1 MTPMFRG
8 SRHRNALLAAW
19 PRLLPQLGRRLGVAA
34 LLFLGFVAPVLLT
47 LELTHLGE
55 QGIRV
60 ERDLQSVVTELH
72 VQDGWEWRVISGR
85 ENARAGQGPINASR
99 ARSDELLARAMDE
112 GLAADAVERV
122 RAASH
127 TYQVAVDQELRLLTV
142 GRWAEAAT
150 FDESDVDPAFEQAQ
164 TVLATEGSLVAAH
177 SARALQYSNAG
188 PAVMLLALVTVSV
201 VQGRRR
207 RISVQH
213 EAERAGEARYRTL
226 IDQSSDLVLVTD
238 RDGRCVFLSPSAER
252 FLSTPEGVGA
262 GESPQAVPF
271 DLLSVVDPQD
281 RARVAARLHAVTP
294 ERGAE
299 LELRLVG
306 GHGTRR
312 FAVSVQ
318 DLEANA
324 SVGGLVLTA
333 RDVTDKLLMLGEL
346 EQRALH
352 DPLTGLP
359 NRTLLTDRM
368 DQALIA
374 DHGVGTALVLLDL
387 DRFRE
392 INDTFGHHHGDEVLR
407 QVGPRLAQV
416 VGPDATVARITGDE
430 FAVLLPRTRDLTAAI
445 SAAAALRATLEIPFL
460 VDGAVL
466 DLEASAGVVLSG
478 LHGSDPSTLL
488 QRADIAMYVA
498 KTDARGVFVYD
509 PELDARIPSKVSLLG
524 DLRRALEHDELVLH
538 YQPKVSVRTGA
549 VVGVEALVRWE
560 HPTRGMVAPD
570 DFIPLAEHTGL
581 IGPLTRR
588 VLDLALAQARVWADA
603 GRPLVVSVNLSARN
617 LVDDVLLGQVV
628 GLLAEHGVRPELLEL
643 EVTETAIMTEPATA
657 RQLLEALSR
666 LGIRISIDDFGVGY
680 TSIGQITSLPVDE
693 LKIDRSFVTTMDV
706 DPDNEL
712 IVRSIVELGH
722 NLDLTIV
729 AEGVETE
736 DVLTALATVGC
747 DVAQG
752 YHLSRPLPVAAMDA
766 WLDAHVAAPTR
777 IRDLPSLR
785 VVPRPRRYGDRQE
798 AHRPE

>member
-1 MTPMFRG
+1 
-8 SRHRNALLAAW
+8 
-19 PRLLPQLGRRLGVAA
+19 VAA

-47 LELTHLGE
+47 LVLTHLGE

-112 GLAADAVERV
+112 GLAVDAAERV
-122 RAASH
+122 RAASG
-127 TYQVAVDQELRLLTV
+127 TYQVAVDQELRLLAV

-150 FDESDVDPAFEQAQ
+150 FDESDVDPAFAEAQ
-164 TVLATEGSLVAAH
+164 KVLATEGSLVAAH
-177 SARALQYSNAG
+177 TARALQYSNAG
-188 PAVMLLALVTVSV
+188 PAVMLLAIVTVSV

-207 RISVQH
+207 RINVQR

-252 FLSTPEGVGA
+252 FLSTPEGAGA
-262 GESPQAVPF
+262 AESPQAVPF

-281 RARVAARLHAVTP
+281 RARVAARLRAVTP

-368 DQALIA
+368 EQALIA

-430 FAVLLPRTRDLTAAI
+430 FAVLLPRTPDLTAAI

-538 YQPKVSVRTGA
+538 YQPKVSVRTGG

-588 VLDLALAQARVWADA
+588 VLDLALAQARIWSDA

-736 DVLTALATVGC
+736 EVLTALATVGC

-752 YHLSRPLPVAAMDA
+752 YRLSRPLPVGAMDA
-766 WLDAHVAAPTR
+766 WLDAHVATPTW
-777 IRDLPSLR
+777 IREPPSLR

-798 AHRPE
+798 AHRPD

>member
-1 MTPMFRG
+1 MTPLVPG
-8 SRHRNALLAAW
+8 SRRRSALVAAW
-19 PRLLPQLGRRLGVAA
+19 PRMLGRRLGVAA
-34 LLFLGFVAPVLLT
+34 LLFLGFVAPVVVT
-47 LELTHLGE
+47 LVLTHLGE

-99 ARSDELLARAMDE
+99 TRLDALLARATDE
-112 GLAADAVERV
+112 GLPADAAERV
-122 RAASH
+122 RAAIH
-127 TYQVAVDQELRLLTV
+127 TYQVAVDQELRLLAV
-142 GRWAEAAT
+142 GKWDAAAT
-150 FDESDVDPAFEQAQ
+150 FDASDVVPAFEEAQ
-164 TVLATEGSLVAAH
+164 TVLAAEGSLVAVH
-177 SARALQYSNAG
+177 TARALQYSNAG
-188 PAVMLLALVTVSV
+188 PAVMLLAIVTVSV

-213 EAERAGEARYRTL
+213 EAEQAGEVRYRTL

-238 RDGRCVFLSPSAER
+238 RNGRCVFLSPSAER

-294 ERGAE
+294 ERGAD
-299 LELRLVG
+299 LELRLIG

-312 FAVSVQ
+312 FAASVQ
-318 DLEANA
+318 DLEANP

-346 EQRALH
+346 EHRALH

-416 VGPDATVARITGDE
+416 VGPDATVSRITGDE
-430 FAVLLPRTRDLTAAI
+430 FAVLLPRTTDLTAAI

-466 DLEASAGVVLSG
+466 DLEASAGVVISG
-478 LHGSDPSTLL
+478 LHGTDASTLL

-560 HPTRGMVAPD
+560 HPIRGMVAPD

-588 VLDLALAQARVWADA
+588 VLDLALTQARIWSDA

-617 LVDDVLLGQVV
+617 LVDDVLIGQVV

-643 EVTETAIMTEPATA
+643 EVTETAIMTEPGTA

-706 DPDNEL
+706 DPDDEL

-736 DVLTALATVGC
+736 EVLTALSAVGC

-752 YHLSRPLPVAAMDA
+752 YYLSRPLPVAAMDA
-766 WLDAHVAAPTR
+766 WLDAHVANP
-777 IRDLPSLR
+777 IWIHEPPPLR

-798 AHRPE
+798 ARRPD

>member
-1 MTPMFRG
+1 MTLLGRRAPDEGPR
-8 SRHRNALLAAW
+8 LAAW
-19 PRLLPQLGRRLGVAA
+19 VPVLGRRLAVAG
-34 LLFLGFVAPVLLT
+34 LLFLGFVAPLLVT
-47 LELTHLGE
+47 VELKHLGE
-55 QGIRV
+55 QGIRA
-60 ERDLQSVVTELH
+60 ERDLQAVVTELN

-85 ENARAGQGPINASR
+85 ESPRAGQGPINASR
-99 ARSDELLARAMDE
+99 VRSDELLDRAATE
-112 GLAADAVERV
+112 GLTAEAAQRIRV
-122 RAASH
+122 AGRSYR
-127 TYQVAVDQELRLLTV
+127 TAVDQELRLLV
-142 GRWAEAAT
+142 AGKWQEAAE
-150 FDESDVDPAFEQAQ
+150 FDDVEVDPAFARASA
-164 TVLATEGSLVAAH
+164 VLAAEAAQVSAH
-177 SARALQYSNAG
+177 SARALQFSNAG
-188 PAVMLLALVTVSV
+188 PAVMLLAIITVSL

-207 RISVQH
+207 RIEVQR

-238 RDGRCVFLSPSAER
+238 RRGRCVFLSPAAER
-252 FLSTPEGVGA
+252 FLSSPETETGDTTR
-262 GESPQAVPF
+262 PLVPF

-281 RARVAARLHAVTP
+281 RSRVAARLHAVTP
-294 ERGAE
+294 ERGSE
-299 LELRLVG
+299 LELRLIG

-312 FAVSVQ
+312 FAASVQ
-318 DLEANA
+318 DLEANP
-324 SVGGLVLTA
+324 SVGGLVITA

-346 EQRALH
+346 EHRALH

-359 NRTLLTDRM
+359 NRTLLVDRL

-374 DHGVGTALVLLDL
+374 GHGIGTALVLLDL

-392 INDTFGHHHGDEVLR
+392 INDTFGHDHGDEVLR
-407 QVGPRLAQV
+407 QVGPRLTQV
-416 VGPDATVARITGDE
+416 VGPDATVARIAGDE
-430 FAVLLPRTRDLTAAI
+430 FAVLLPRTADLTAATA
-445 SAAAALRATLEIPFL
+445 AAAALRATLEIPFL
-460 VDGAVL
+460 VDGVVL
-466 DLEASAGVVLSG
+466 DLEASAGIVLSG
-478 LHGSDPSTLL
+478 LHGSDASTLL

-538 YQPKVSVRTGA
+538 FQPKVSVTTGA
-549 VVGVEALVRWE
+549 VAGVEALVRWH
-560 HPTRGMVAPD
+560 HPTRGLVPPD

-588 VLDLALAQARVWADA
+588 VLDLALRQARAWSDA

-617 LVDDVLLGQVV
+617 LVDDALLGEVV

-657 RQLLEALSR
+657 RHLLESLSS
-666 LGIRISIDDFGVGY
+666 LGIRVSIDDFGVGY
-680 TSIGQITSLPVDE
+680 TSIGQLTSLPVDE

-722 NLDLTIV
+722 NLDLTVV

-736 DVLTALATVGC
+736 EVLTALAAVGC

-752 YHLSRPLPVAAMDA
+752 YYLSRPLSGVAMDT
-766 WLDAHVAAPTR
+766 WLDTHLDQPTW
-777 IRDLPSLR
+777 IRGSSTIRTIPH
-785 VVPRPRRYGDRQE
+785 PRRYGDRDE
-798 AHRPE
+798 ARRAD

>member
-1 MTPMFRG
+1 MTPLVRG
-8 SRHRNALLAAW
+8 PSGRGVRIAAW
-19 PRLLPQLGRRLGVAA
+19 IPVLGRRVAVA
-34 LLFLGFVAPVLLT
+34 VLLFLGFVAPLLVT
-47 LELTHLGE
+47 LELKHLGE

-60 ERDLQSVVTELH
+60 ERDLQSVVTELN

-85 ENARAGQGPINASR
+85 EAPRAGQGMINASR
-99 ARSDELLARAMDE
+99 TRSDDLLARAVSE
-112 GLAADAVERV
+112 GLTPDAAERV
-122 RAASH
+122 LAAGRAYR
-127 TYQVAVDQELRLLTV
+127 TAVDEELRLLQA
-142 GRWAEAAT
+142 GKWEQAAE
-150 FDESDVDPAFEQAQ
+150 FDEAEVDPAFEQAAA
-164 TVLATEGSLVAAH
+164 VLAAEAAQVSAH
-177 SARALQYSNAG
+177 TARALQYSNAG
-188 PAVMLLALVTVSV
+188 PAVMLLAIVTVSV

-207 RISVQH
+207 RLIVQR

-226 IDQSSDLVLVTD
+226 IDQSADLVLVSD
-238 RDGRCVFLSPSAER
+238 RGGRCVFLSPAAER
-252 FLSTPEGVGA
+252 FLNGPENIAA
-262 GESPQAVPF
+262 GTTRYAVPF

-281 RARVAARLHAVTP
+281 RSRVAARLHAVTP
-294 ERGAE
+294 ERGAD
-299 LELRLVG
+299 LELRLIG

-312 FAVSVQ
+312 FAASVQ
-318 DLEANA
+318 DLEANP
-324 SVGGLVLTA
+324 SVGGLVITA

-346 EQRALH
+346 EHRALH

-368 DQALIA
+368 DQALLA
-374 DHGVGTALVLLDL
+374 GHGKGTALVLLDL

-430 FAVLLPRTRDLTAAI
+430 FAVLLPRTSDLTAATA
-445 SAAAALRATLEIPFL
+445 AAAALRATLEIPFL
-460 VDGAVL
+460 VEGAVL
-466 DLEASAGVVLSG
+466 DLEASAGLVLSG
-478 LHGSDPSTLL
+478 LHGSDSATLL

-509 PELDARIPSKVSLLG
+509 PDLDARIPSKVSLLG

-549 VVGVEALVRWE
+549 VVGVEALVRWH
-560 HPTRGMVAPD
+560 HPTRGLVPPD

-588 VLDLALAQARVWADA
+588 VLDLALRQARTWSDA

-617 LVDDVLLGQVV
+617 LVDDTLIGQVV
-628 GLLAEHGVRPELLEL
+628 GLLTEHGVRPELLEL

-736 DVLTALATVGC
+736 EVMTALASIGC

-752 YHLSRPLPVAAMDA
+752 YHVSRPLSVVAMDA
-766 WLDAHVAAPTR
+766 WLDAHLDDPHW
-777 IRDLPSLR
+777 IREPLPNR
-785 VVPRPRRYGDRQE
+785 VIPRPRRYGDRYE
-798 AHRPE
+798 ARRPE

>member
-1 MTPMFRG
+1 MVPG

-19 PRLLPQLGRRLGVAA
+19 PRLVPLLGRRLGVAA

-47 LELTHLGE
+47 LVLTHLGE

-112 GLAADAVERV
+112 GLAADAAERV
-122 RAASH
+122 RAASR
-127 TYQVAVDQELRLLTV
+127 TYQVAVDQELRLLVV

-150 FDESDVDPAFEQAQ
+150 YDASDVDPAFEEAQ
-164 TVLATEGSLVAAH
+164 TVLAAEGSLVAAH
-177 SARALQYSNAG
+177 TARALQYSNAG
-188 PAVMLLALVTVSV
+188 PGVMLLAIVTVSV

-207 RISVQH
+207 RINVQH

-252 FLSTPEGVGA
+252 FLSTPEGAGA
-262 GESPQAVPF
+262 AESPQAVPF

-430 FAVLLPRTRDLTAAI
+430 FAVLLPRTPDLTAAI
-445 SAAAALRATLEIPFL
+445 SAATALRATLEIPFL

-588 VLDLALAQARVWADA
+588 VLDLALAQARVWSDA

-766 WLDAHVAAPTR
+766 WLDAHAAVPSW
-777 IRDLPSLR
+777 IREPPSLR
-785 VVPRPRRYGDRQE
+785 VVPRPRRYGDRHE
-798 AHRPE
+798 VHRPD

>member
-1 MTPMFRG
+1 MVPG

-19 PRLLPQLGRRLGVAA
+19 PRLVPLLGRRLGVAA

-47 LELTHLGE
+47 LVLTHLGE

-85 ENARAGQGPINASR
+85 ENPRAGQGPINASR

-112 GLAADAVERV
+112 GLAADAAERV
-122 RAASH
+122 RAASRA
-127 TYQVAVDQELRLLTV
+127 YQVAVDQELRLLVV

-150 FDESDVDPAFEQAQ
+150 YDASDVDPAFEEAQ
-164 TVLATEGSLVAAH
+164 TVLAAEGSLVAAH
-177 SARALQYSNAG
+177 TARALQYSNAG
-188 PAVMLLALVTVSV
+188 PGVMLLAIVTVSV

-207 RISVQH
+207 RINVQH

-252 FLSTPEGVGA
+252 FLSTPEGAGA
-262 GESPQAVPF
+262 AESPQAVPF

-430 FAVLLPRTRDLTAAI
+430 FAVLLPRTPDLTAAI
-445 SAAAALRATLEIPFL
+445 SAATALRATLEIPFL

-538 YQPKVSVRTGA
+538 YQPKVSVRTGG

-588 VLDLALAQARVWADA
+588 VLDLALAQARVWSDA

-766 WLDAHVAAPTR
+766 WLDAHAAVPSW
-777 IRDLPSLR
+777 IREPPSLR
-785 VVPRPRRYGDRQE
+785 VVPRPRRYGDRHE
-798 AHRPE
+798 VHRPD